1 MGLATAEGP
10 EKDLIMGRNATLERK
25 TAETHIRL
33 SLDLDGT
40 GAAEIATGVGFF
52 DHMLTHIS
60 RHGKI
65 DLKIQAQGDLHVDEH
80 HLVEDVG
87 ICLGKCIQT
96 ALGEKR
102 GIERFGVA
110 FVTMDE
116 SLARTV
122 IDLSGRSYLVFHAPF
137 TRDTINGFPLE
148 LVREFFQAVSS
159 EARMNVHIALL
170 YGVNAHHEVEAIFK
184 SFGRALREAVRV
196 TGGADIPS
204 TKGVL

>member
-1 MGLATAEGP
+1 MS
-10 EKDLIMGRNATLERK
+10 RRSTLERN
-25 TAETHIRL
+25 TAETQIRL
-33 SLDLDGT
+33 AIDLDGSGASEIST
-40 GAAEIATGVGFF
+40 GIGFF
-52 DHMLTHIS
+52 DHMLTHIAK
-60 RHGKI
+60 HGRF
-65 DLKIQAQGDLHVDEH
+65 DLTVQARGDLHVDEH

-116 SLARTV
+116 SLGRTV
-122 IDLSGRSYLVFHAPF
+122 IDLSGRGYFVFQAQF
-137 TRDTINGFPLE
+137 TRDDINGFPLE
-148 LVREFFQAVSS
+148 LIREFFQAVSS
-159 EARMNVHIALL
+159 EARMNLHIALL
-170 YGVNAHHEVEAIFK
+170 YGVNAHHEAEAIFK

-196 TGGADIPS
+196 TGGSEIPS